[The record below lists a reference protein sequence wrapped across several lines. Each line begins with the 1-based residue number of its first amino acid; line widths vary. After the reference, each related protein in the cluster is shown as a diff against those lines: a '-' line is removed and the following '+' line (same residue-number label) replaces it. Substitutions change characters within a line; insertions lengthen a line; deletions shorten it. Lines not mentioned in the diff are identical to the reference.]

1 MLGFILA
8 QLIGLYVVNFYVNNG
23 NIIPY
28 GFDQKDQIK
37 DTQDFQAQFLVSL
50 IIGFIIAILF
60 IFFLMKIKSQWL
72 FKIWFFLVVLLA
84 LSITLNVFLTELNL
98 ANASWIALFLGLVF
112 AYFKIFRRNIM
123 VHNLTELL
131 IYPGIATIF
140 SSLLSIWT
148 IFAILILISIY
159 DMWAVWKSKLM
170 LKMAKFQIDKMGVF
184 GGFLIPYANKKI
196 KEKIEILKMKY
207 KNKKIPE
214 NIIKKNKLK
223 VNVAMLGGGDIVFPM
238 IAISIFYNTF
248 HSLLGALIVMFFAF
262 LALAYLLFFTK
273 KGKAY
278 PAMPYLTIGI
288 FFGMLVAWF
297 TLGL

>member
-37 DTQDFQAQFLVSL
+37 DTQDFQTQFLVSL
-50 IIGFIIAILF
+50 IIGFIVAVVF
-60 IFFLMKIKSQWL
+60 IFFLIKIKSKWL
-72 FKIWFFLVVLLA
+72 FKIWFFLVVILA
-84 LSITLNVFLTELNL
+84 LSITLNVFLTESKI
-98 ANASWIALFLGLVF
+98 ANASWIALFLGLIF
-112 AYFKIFRRNIM
+112 AYFKIFKRNIII
-123 VHNLTELL
+123 HNLTELF
-131 IYPGIATIF
+131 IYPGIAAIF
-140 SSLLSIWT
+140 ASLLNIWT
-148 IFAILILISIY
+148 IFTLLILISIY

-170 LKMAKFQIDKMGVF
+170 LKMAKFQIDEIGVF
-184 GGFLIPYANKKI
+184 GGFLIPYADKKI
-196 KEKIEILKMKY
+196 KERIEMLKIKY

-214 NIIKKNKLK
+214 NIIKKNKIK
-223 VNVAMLGGGDIVFPM
+223 ISAAMLGGGDIVFPM

-297 TLGL
+297 VLGL